1 MTLNYNGP
9 RCACCIMPEAK
20 GHITLGDD
28 GVCSVCRELQEK
40 ITPSQ
45 SFDSKSPEEKLETLK
60 KIVAPY
66 KRATGTTAPSA
77 SPAAR
82 TAS

>member
-45 SFDSKSPEEKLETLK
+45 SFDSKSP
-60 KIVAPY
+60 
-66 KRATGTTAPSA
+66 
-77 SPAAR
+77 
-82 TAS
+82 